1 MRKCLL
7 IAVLFLFNV
16 TAMAQQ
22 KPAYILYNAKGK
34 KVDYDKMMKQLV
46 KQDIVLIGEFHNN
59 PISHWMQLEITKDA
73 KLHRSLVLG
82 AEMFEQDNQAALDN
96 YLQGKITAKGLDS
109 SARLWNNYQTDYA
122 PLVNFAKENNISFAA
137 TNIPR
142 RYASMVNKGGFEVL
156 DTLSDLEKTWIAPL
170 PFAFDS
176 TLPGYVNM
184 IKMMAGHGTP
194 NMVKA
199 QASKDATMAHFIL
212 KYFVPGSLFIHYN
225 GSYHSDNHDGI
236 VWYLQQARPDL
247 KIATVTTVSQKD
259 IKKLLEEN
267 KNKADF
273 IICVDE
279 DMTTTY

>member
-1 MRKCLL
+1 
-7 IAVLFLFNV
+7 
-16 TAMAQQ
+16 
-22 KPAYILYNAKGK
+22 
-34 KVDYDKMMKQLV
+34 
-46 KQDIVLIGEFHNN
+46 
-59 PISHWMQLEITKDA
+59 
-73 KLHRSLVLG
+73 
-82 AEMFEQDNQAALDN
+82 
-96 YLQGKITAKGLDS
+96 
-109 SARLWNNYQTDYA
+109 
-122 PLVNFAKENNISFAA
+122 
-137 TNIPR
+137 
-142 RYASMVNKGGFEVL
+142 
-156 DTLSDLEKTWIAPL
+156 
-170 PFAFDS
+170 
-176 TLPGYVNM
+176 
-184 IKMMAGHGTP
+184 MMAGHGTP

-212 KYFVPGSLFIHYN
+212 KHFVPGSLFIHYN

>member
-1 MRKCLL
+1 M
-7 IAVLFLFNV
+7 FFFNTV
-16 TAMAQQ
+16 MAQQ
-22 KPAYILYNAKGK
+22 KPAYVLYNAKGK
-34 KVDYDKMMKQLV
+34 KVGYDKMIKYLI
-46 KQDIVLIGEFHNN
+46 KNDIVLIGEFHNN

-73 KLHRSLVLG
+73 KQHRNLVLG

-96 YLQGKITAKGLDS
+96 YLQGKISAKGLDS
-109 SARLWNNYQTDYA
+109 SARLWTNYKTDYA
-122 PLVNFAKENNISFAA
+122 PLVNFAKENNIAFAA

-212 KYFVPGSLFIHYN
+212 KYFVPGSLFIHFN

-267 KNKADF
+267 KNKADY